1 MSDKVKL
8 LMSWDIRPSQET
20 NTLEFMA
27 NELAPKIQELGISP
41 TEAWYTVYGDS
52 PQILVGAVA
61 DDLATMRLI
70 LEGDEWQNLMDKLD
84 QYVTNREQKLVR
96 AKGRLQL

>member
-1 MSDKVKL
+1 MSDKIKL

-27 NELAPKIQELGISP
+27 NELAPKIQELGITP

-52 PQILVGAVA
+52 PQILVGAVSE
-61 DDLATMRLI
+61 DLETMRSV
-70 LEGDEWQNLMDKLD
+70 LEGAEWQDLMDRLD
-84 QYVTNREQKLVR
+84 KFVTNREQKLVR

>member
-1 MSDKVKL
+1 MPEKIKL
-8 LMSWDIRPSQET
+8 LLSWDIRPSQEA

-27 NELAPKIQELGISP
+27 SELAPALQQLGVTP
-41 TEAWYTVYGDS
+41 TEAWYTVYGDQ

-61 DDLATMRLI
+61 DDMVTMRAVLTSK
-70 LEGDEWQNLMDKLD
+70 EWQELMDKLD
-84 QYVTNREQKLVR
+84 EFIHNREQKLVR